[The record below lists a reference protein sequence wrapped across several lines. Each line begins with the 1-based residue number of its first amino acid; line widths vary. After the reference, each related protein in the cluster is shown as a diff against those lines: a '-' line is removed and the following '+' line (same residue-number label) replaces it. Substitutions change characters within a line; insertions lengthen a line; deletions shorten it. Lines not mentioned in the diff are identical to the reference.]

1 MPAGFDY
8 NRSCFPAGITDPGYN
23 AAGASYQIARFVY
36 EISFNNQL
44 MSERKVVT
52 DSQDEFDQLQKKLVP
67 LWKSIERFNQDPQTI
82 LVVPSMSIDAI
93 GSGAVMQAY
102 EERFLFLLLLLR
114 QPRARLIY
122 VTSQTIL
129 PSIIDYYLDL
139 LPGVIPS
146 HARQRLFLLS
156 PLDGSVRPLSDKLLA
171 RPRLIQRIRSLIMDP
186 DRAHLVPF
194 NTTNREKEL
203 ALRLGIPMY
212 GADPKFFPLGTK
224 SGCRKIF
231 LEENVPHPLGYENL
245 GSKEDLI
252 EAIAQMRA
260 KKPSIKQVLVKLNE
274 GVSGE
279 GNAVIDLTGLP
290 TSFAKATADR
300 PVAGIGDAGHRN
312 ASAGPG
318 SSIPA
323 TTDSGRARAMLEE
336 RLRAMQF
343 ELKGITYESYM
354 NKLQERKGVVE
365 ERIMG
370 EKFRSPSVQLRIT
383 PLGVVELL
391 STHDQL
397 LGGPTGQS
405 YLGCVFPADT
415 GYAALITREAAKVG
429 RRLAKE
435 GVIGRFALD
444 FVVVRTN
451 GKWEPYAIEI
461 NLRKGGTT
469 HPFLTLQ
476 FLTDGTYDP
485 NTGIFTAPNGQQ
497 KFFVASDHVESPRY
511 RTLTPDDLFDIVVRH
526 NLHFNQT
533 RQTGVVFHMMSALG
547 ELGRTGLTA
556 VGNSHEDAKATYN
569 HTVAVLDEETRGE
582 AA

>member
-1 MPAGFDY
+1 
-8 NRSCFPAGITDPGYN
+8 
-23 AAGASYQIARFVY
+23 
-36 EISFNNQL
+36 
-44 MSERKVVT
+44 MSERNVAA
-52 DSQDEFDQLQKKLVP
+52 DSQAEFDRLQRKLVP

-82 LVVPSMSIDAI
+82 VVVPSMSIDAI
-93 GSGAVMQAY
+93 SSGAVMQAY

-129 PSIIDYYLDL
+129 PSIIDYYLGL

-146 HARQRLFLLS
+146 HARKRLFLIS
-156 PLDGSVRPLSDKLLA
+156 PLDLSVRALSDKLLD
-171 RPRLIQRIRSLIMDP
+171 RPRLIERIRSLILDL

-194 NTTNREKEL
+194 NTTNREKDL

-231 LEENVPHPLGYENL
+231 IEENVPHPLGHENL

-260 KKPSIKQVLVKLNE
+260 QKPSIRQVLVKLNE

-279 GNAVIDLTGLP
+279 GNAVIDLYGLP

-336 RLRAMQF
+336 RFRAMQF
-343 ELKGITYESYM
+343 ELEGITYESYM
-354 NKLQERKGVVE
+354 KELQERQGVVE

-370 EKFRSPSVQLRIT
+370 DEFRSPSVQLRIT

-397 LGGPTGQS
+397 LGGPSGQS
-405 YLGCVFPADT
+405 YLGCAFPADA

-429 RRLAKE
+429 KRLAKE

-444 FVVVRTN
+444 FVVVRSN
-451 GKWEPYAIEI
+451 GKWDPYAIEI

-485 NTGIFTAPNGQQ
+485 KTAIFTAPNGRQ
-497 KFFVASDHVESPRY
+497 KFFVASDHVESPQY

-526 NLHFNQT
+526 NLHFGQT

-547 ELGRTGLTA
+547 ELGRMGLTA
-556 VGNSHEDAKATYN
+556 VGNSHEEAKATYDRAI
-569 HTVAVLDEETRGE
+569 AVLNEETG
-582 AA
+582 AAPDHEPLSRNF

>member
-1 MPAGFDY
+1 
-8 NRSCFPAGITDPGYN
+8 
-23 AAGASYQIARFVY
+23 
-36 EISFNNQL
+36 
-44 MSERKVVT
+44 MSERNVAA
-52 DSQDEFDQLQKKLVP
+52 DSQAEFDQLQKKLVP

-82 LVVPSMSIDAI
+82 VVVPSMSIDAI
-93 GSGAVMQAY
+93 SSGAVMQAY

-122 VTSQTIL
+122 VTSQAIL
-129 PSIIDYYLDL
+129 PSIIDYYLGL

-146 HARQRLFLLS
+146 HARQRLFLIS
-156 PLDGSVRPLSDKLLA
+156 PLDLSVRPLSDKLLE
-171 RPRLIQRIRSLIMDP
+171 RPRLMERIRSLIMDP

-203 ALRLGIPMY
+203 ALQLGIPMY

-224 SGCRKIF
+224 SGCRTIF
-231 LEENVPHPLGYENL
+231 TEENVPHPLGVENL
-245 GSKEDLI
+245 GSKGELI

-260 KKPSIKQVLVKLNE
+260 RKPSMKQVLVKLNE

-290 TSFAKATADR
+290 APGDSKEKA
-300 PVAGIGDAGHRN
+300 
-312 ASAGPG
+312 S
-318 SSIPA
+318 
-323 TTDSGRARAMLEE
+323 LEE

-343 ELKGITYESYM
+343 ELARVTYDSYM
-354 NKLQERKGVVE
+354 TKLQERKGVVE
-365 ERIMG
+365 ERILG
-370 EKFRSPSVQLRIT
+370 DEIRSPSVQLRVT
-383 PLGVVELL
+383 PLGAVELL

-397 LGGPTGQS
+397 LGGPSGQS
-405 YLGCVFPADT
+405 YLGCMFPADP
-415 GYAALITREAAKVG
+415 GYATLITQEAAKVG
-429 RRLAKE
+429 SRLAKE

-444 FVVVRTN
+444 FVVVRSN

-485 NTGIFTAPNGQQ
+485 ETAIFTAPNGQQ
-497 KFFVASDHVESPRY
+497 KFFVASDHVESPSY

-526 NLHFNQT
+526 DLHFDQT

-556 VGNSHEDAKATYN
+556 VGNSHEDAKATYERAV
-569 HTVAVLDEETRGE
+569 TVLDQE
-582 AA
+582 AWGPGVVRS

>member
-1 MPAGFDY
+1 
-8 NRSCFPAGITDPGYN
+8 
-23 AAGASYQIARFVY
+23 
-36 EISFNNQL
+36 
-44 MSERKVVT
+44 MSESKLVM
-52 DSQDEFDQLQKKLVP
+52 DSQAEFNRLQKKLVP
-67 LWKSIERFNQDPQTI
+67 LWKSIERFSQDPQTI
-82 LVVPSMSIDAI
+82 VVVPSMSVDAI
-93 GSGAVMQAY
+93 SSGAVMQAY

-156 PLDGSVRPLSDKLLA
+156 PMDGSVRPLSDKLLA
-171 RPRLIQRIRSLIMDP
+171 RPRLIERIRSLIMDP

-212 GADPKFFPLGTK
+212 GADPKFFPMGTK

-231 LEENVPHPLGYENL
+231 TEENVPHPLGHEDI
-245 GSKEDLI
+245 GSEEELLN
-252 EAIAQMRA
+252 AITQMRA
-260 KKPSIKQVLVKLNE
+260 RKPSIEQVMVKLDE

-279 GNAVIDLTGLP
+279 GNAIVDLNALP
-290 TSFAKATADR
+290 VS
-300 PVAGIGDAGHRN
+300 
-312 ASAGPG
+312 G
-318 SSIPA
+318 SSKEV
-323 TTDSGRARAMLEE
+323 AMLQE
-336 RLRAMQF
+336 RLRSMQF
-343 ELKGITYESYM
+343 ELEGVTYDSYM
-354 NKLQERKGVVE
+354 SKLQERKAVVE

-370 EKFRSPSVQLRIT
+370 EEFRSPSVQLRVT
-383 PLGVVELL
+383 PLGAVELL

-397 LGGPTGQS
+397 LGGPSGQS

-444 FVVVRTN
+444 FVVLRSN

-485 NTGIFTAPNGQQ
+485 DTAIFTAPNGRQ
-497 KFFVASDHVESPRY
+497 KFFVASDHVESPQY

-526 NLHFNQT
+526 NLHFGQT
-533 RQTGVVFHMMSALG
+533 RQTGVLFHMMSALG
-547 ELGRTGLTA
+547 ELGRMGLTA
-556 VGNSHEDAKATYN
+556 VGNSHEEAKATYDRAI
-569 HTVAVLDEETRGE
+569 AVLNEETGGE
-582 AA
+582 AQ

>member
-1 MPAGFDY
+1 
-8 NRSCFPAGITDPGYN
+8 
-23 AAGASYQIARFVY
+23 
-36 EISFNNQL
+36 
-44 MSERKVVT
+44 MSESKLVM
-52 DSQDEFDQLQKKLVP
+52 DSQAEFNRLQKKLVP
-67 LWKSIERFNQDPQTI
+67 LWKSIERFSQDPQTI
-82 LVVPSMSIDAI
+82 VVVPSMSVDAI
-93 GSGAVMQAY
+93 SSGAVMQAY

-156 PLDGSVRPLSDKLLA
+156 PMDGSVRPLSDKLLA
-171 RPRLIQRIRSLIMDP
+171 RPRLIERIRSLIMDP

-212 GADPKFFPLGTK
+212 GADPKFFPMGTK

-231 LEENVPHPLGYENL
+231 TEENVPHPLGHEDI
-245 GSKEDLI
+245 GSEEELLN
-252 EAIAQMRA
+252 AITQMRA
-260 KKPSIKQVLVKLNE
+260 RKPSIEQVMVKLNE

-279 GNAVIDLTGLP
+279 GNAIVDLNALP
-290 TSFAKATADR
+290 
-300 PVAGIGDAGHRN
+300 V
-312 ASAGPG
+312 PG
-318 SSIPA
+318 SSKEV
-323 TTDSGRARAMLEE
+323 AMLQE
-336 RLRAMQF
+336 RLRSMQL
-343 ELKGITYESYM
+343 ELEGVTYDSYM
-354 NKLQERKGVVE
+354 SKLQERKAVVE

-370 EKFRSPSVQLRIT
+370 EEFRSPSVQLRVT
-383 PLGVVELL
+383 PLGAVELL

-397 LGGPTGQS
+397 LGGPSGQS

-444 FVVVRTN
+444 FVVLRSN

-485 NTGIFTAPNGQQ
+485 DTAIFTAPNGRQ
-497 KFFVASDHVESPRY
+497 KFFVASDHVESPQY

-526 NLHFNQT
+526 NLHFGQT
-533 RQTGVVFHMMSALG
+533 RQTGVLFHMMSALG
-547 ELGRTGLTA
+547 ELGRMGLTA
-556 VGNSHEDAKATYN
+556 VGNSHEEAKATYDRA
-569 HTVAVLDEETRGE
+569 TAVLNEETGGE
-582 AA
+582 AQ

>member
-1 MPAGFDY
+1 L
-8 NRSCFPAGITDPGYN
+8 SSTGIPDPGYSKSLEF
-23 AAGASYQIARFVY
+23 AY
-36 EISFNNQL
+36 EMSFNTEL
-44 MSERKVVT
+44 MTERKLAT
-52 DSQDEFDQLQKKLVP
+52 DPQAEFDQLQQKLVP

-82 LVVPSMSIDAI
+82 VVVPSMSIDAI
-93 GSGAVMQAY
+93 DSGAVIQAY

-122 VTSQTIL
+122 VTSQPIL

-146 HARQRLFLLS
+146 HARPRLFLPS
-156 PLDGSVRPLSDKLLA
+156 PMDGSVRPLSEKLLE
-171 RPRLIQRIRSLIMDP
+171 RPRLIERIRSLIMDP

-231 LEENVPHPLGYENL
+231 IEENVPHPLGRENIS
-245 GSKEDLI
+245 SKDELFSAIVDMRVAKPCI
-252 EAIAQMRA
+252 E
-260 KKPSIKQVLVKLNE
+260 QVMVKLNE

-279 GNAVIDLTGLP
+279 GNAVIDLRGLP
-290 TSFAKATADR
+290 SLLVKAT
-300 PVAGIGDAGHRN
+300 
-312 ASAGPG
+312 
-318 SSIPA
+318 
-323 TTDSGRARAMLEE
+323 LEE
-336 RLRAMQF
+336 RLRAMKF
-343 ELKGITYESYM
+343 ELQGVTYDSYM
-354 NKLQERKGVVE
+354 EKLHERKGVVE

-370 EKFRSPSVQLRIT
+370 EEFRSPSVQLRVT
-383 PLGVVELL
+383 PLGKVELL

-415 GYAALITREAAKVG
+415 AYASLITQEAAKVG
-429 RRLAKE
+429 KRLAKE

-444 FVVVRTN
+444 FVVVRAKN
-451 GKWEPYAIEI
+451 GTWEPYAIEI

-476 FLTDGTYDP
+476 FLTDGTYNP
-485 NTGIFTAPNGQQ
+485 ETGIFTAPNGQQ
-497 KFFVASDHVESPRY
+497 KFFVASDHVESPHY

-526 NLHFNQT
+526 NLHFGQT

-547 ELGRTGLTA
+547 ELGRMGLTA
-556 VGNSHEDAKATYN
+556 VGNSHEDAKALYERAI
-569 HTVAVLDEETRGE
+569 AVLDQETAE
-582 AA
+582 PA

>member
-1 MPAGFDY
+1 
-8 NRSCFPAGITDPGYN
+8 
-23 AAGASYQIARFVY
+23 V
-36 EISFNNQL
+36 
-44 MSERKVVT
+44 SERVSN
-52 DSQDEFDQLQKKLVP
+52 SQDQFDQLQKKLVP
-67 LWKSIERFNQDPQTI
+67 LWKSIERFSQDPQTI
-82 LVVPSMSIDAI
+82 VVVPSMSIDAI
-93 GSGAVMQAY
+93 SSGAVMQAY

-156 PLDGSVRPLSDKLLA
+156 PLDGSVRPLSDKLLD
-171 RPRLIQRIRSLIMDP
+171 RPRLIERIRSLIMDP
-186 DRAHLVPF
+186 NRAHLVPF

-231 LEENVPHPLGYENL
+231 MEEDVPHPLGHENL
-245 GSKEDLI
+245 GSKEDVLG
-252 EAIAQMRA
+252 AIAQMRS

-279 GNAVIDLTGLP
+279 GNAVVDLSGLP
-290 TSFAKATADR
+290 V
-300 PVAGIGDAGHRN
+300 PGD
-312 ASAGPG
+312 SKEQ
-318 SSIPA
+318 
-323 TTDSGRARAMLEE
+323 AMLEE
-336 RLRAMQF
+336 RLRGMQF
-343 ELKGITYESYM
+343 ELKGITYDSYM
-354 NKLQERKGVVE
+354 EKLHERKGIVE

-370 EKFRSPSVQLRIT
+370 DEFRSPSVQLRVT
-383 PLGVVELL
+383 PLGSVELL

-397 LGGPTGQS
+397 LGGPSGQS
-405 YLGCVFPADT
+405 YLGCVFPADS
-415 GYAALITREAAKVG
+415 GYAALITREAAKIG
-429 RRLAKE
+429 KRLAKE
-435 GVIGRFALD
+435 GVLGRFALD
-444 FVVVRTN
+444 FVVVRSN

-485 NTGIFTAPNGQQ
+485 ETAIFTAPSGQQ
-497 KFFVASDHVESPRY
+497 KFFVASDHVESPLY

-526 NLHFNQT
+526 NLHFDQT

-556 VGNSHEDAKATYN
+556 VGNSHEDAKTSYN
-569 HTVAVLDEETRGE
+569 RAVAVLDEESGKS
-582 AA
+582 

>member
-1 MPAGFDY
+1 
-8 NRSCFPAGITDPGYN
+8 
-23 AAGASYQIARFVY
+23 
-36 EISFNNQL
+36 
-44 MSERKVVT
+44 MSERNVAT
-52 DSQDEFDQLQKKLVP
+52 DSQAQFDQLQKKLVP

-82 LVVPSMSIDAI
+82 VVVPSMSIDAI
-93 GSGAVMQAY
+93 GSGTLMQAY

-122 VTSQTIL
+122 VTSQMIL
-129 PSIIDYYLDL
+129 PNIIDYYLDL

-146 HARQRLFLLS
+146 HARPRLFLIA
-156 PLDGSVRPLSDKLLA
+156 PLDGSARPLSDKLLD
-171 RPRLIQRIRSLIMDP
+171 RPRLIERIRSLIMDP
-186 DRAHLVPF
+186 ARAHLVPF
-194 NTTNREKEL
+194 NTTSREKEL

-212 GADPKFFPLGTK
+212 GADPKFFSLGTK

-231 LEENVPHPLGYENL
+231 MEENVPHPLGHENL

-260 KKPSIKQVLVKLNE
+260 KKPSIQQVLVKLNE

-279 GNAVIDLTGLP
+279 GNAIVDLRGLP
-290 TSFAKATADR
+290 A
-300 PVAGIGDAGHRN
+300 VAGIGDAGSRNGPRGGQDHRSRLQRIGN
-312 ASAGPG
+312 AGHKEVSTQPG
-318 SSIPA
+318 SPIPA
-323 TTDSGRARAMLEE
+323 TTSKERALLEE

-343 ELKGITYESYM
+343 ELEGITYESYM
-354 NKLQERKGVVE
+354 KTLQERKGVVE

-370 EKFRSPSVQLRIT
+370 EEFRSPSVQLRIT
-383 PLGVVELL
+383 PLGKVELL

-397 LGGPTGQS
+397 LGGPSGQS
-405 YLGCVFPADT
+405 YLGCVFPADK
-415 GYAALITREAAKVG
+415 GYAPLITREAAKVG

-444 FVVVRTN
+444 FVVVRSN
-451 GKWEPYAIEI
+451 GKREPYAIEI

-476 FLTDGTYDP
+476 FLTDGKYDP
-485 NTGIFTAPNGQQ
+485 ETAIFTAPNGRQ
-497 KFFVASDHVESPRY
+497 KFFVASDHVESPAY

-526 NLHFNQT
+526 NLHFGQT

-556 VGNSHEDAKATYN
+556 VGNSRDDAKALYDR
-569 HTVAVLDEETRGE
+569 AISVLDEETRPE
-582 AA
+582 AAH

>member
-1 MPAGFDY
+1 
-8 NRSCFPAGITDPGYN
+8 
-23 AAGASYQIARFVY
+23 
-36 EISFNNQL
+36 
-44 MSERKVVT
+44 MSERELSKASST
-52 DSQDEFDQLQKKLVP
+52 EFDRLQKKLVP

-82 LVVPSMSIDAI
+82 VVVPSMSIDAI
-93 GSGAVMQAY
+93 DSGAVMQAY

-129 PSIIDYYLDL
+129 SSIIDYYLDL

-146 HARQRLFLLS
+146 HARQRLFLPS
-156 PLDGSVRPLSDKLLA
+156 PMDGSVRPLSDKLLE
-171 RPRLIQRIRSLIMDP
+171 RPRLMERIRSLVMDS

-203 ALRLGIPMY
+203 ALRLGIPIY

-224 SGCRKIF
+224 SGCRRIF
-231 LEENVPHPLGYENL
+231 SEENVPHPLGRENI
-245 GSKEDLI
+245 GSKEDLLN
-252 EAIAQMRA
+252 AIADMRA
-260 KKPSIKQVLVKLNE
+260 KKPSIRQLMVKLNE

-279 GNAVIDLTGLP
+279 GNAVVDLRVLP
-290 TSFAKATADR
+290 
-300 PVAGIGDAGHRN
+300 PLAGIDDAGRQDV
-312 ASAGPG
+312 STRPG
-318 SSIPA
+318 SPIPA
-323 TTDSGRARAMLEE
+323 TASKEVAMLED
-336 RLRAMQF
+336 RLRAMTF
-343 ELKGITYESYM
+343 ELQGATYDSYM
-354 NKLQERKGVVE
+354 KKLQERKGVVE

-370 EKFRSPSVQLRIT
+370 EEFRSPSVQLRVT
-383 PLGVVELL
+383 PLGKVELL

-397 LGGPTGQS
+397 LGGPSGQS

-415 GYAALITREAAKVG
+415 AYAGLISQEAAKVG
-429 RRLAKE
+429 SRLAKE

-444 FVVVRTN
+444 FVVVRSPN
-451 GKWEPYAIEI
+451 GKWDPYAIEI

-476 FLTDGTYDP
+476 FLTDGAYNP
-485 NTGIFTAPNGQQ
+485 ETGIFTAPNGQQ

-526 NLHFNQT
+526 NLHFDQT

-556 VGNSHEDAKATYN
+556 VGNSHEDAKAIYDRA
-569 HTVAVLDEETRGE
+569 VAVLDEETQTLDSLNR
-582 AA
+582 

>member
-1 MPAGFDY
+1 
-8 NRSCFPAGITDPGYN
+8 
-23 AAGASYQIARFVY
+23 
-36 EISFNNQL
+36 
-44 MSERKVVT
+44 MSERKAPT
-52 DSQDEFDQLQKKLVP
+52 DSQAEFDRLQKKLVP

-82 LVVPSMSIDAI
+82 VVVPSMSIDAI

-114 QPRARLIY
+114 QPRARLVY

-139 LPGVIPS
+139 LPGVISS

-156 PLDGSVRPLSDKLLA
+156 PLDGSVRPLSDKLLD
-171 RPRLIQRIRSLIMDP
+171 RPRLIERIRSLIMDP

-194 NTTNREKEL
+194 NTTSREKEL

-231 LEENVPHPLGYENL
+231 TEENVPHPLGHENL
-245 GSKEDLI
+245 GSEEDLI
-252 EAIAQMRA
+252 EAIVQMRA
-260 KKPSIKQVLVKLNE
+260 RKPSIKQVLVKLNE

-290 TSFAKATADR
+290 A
-300 PVAGIGDAGHRN
+300 PGD
-312 ASAGPG
+312 SKEL
-318 SSIPA
+318 
-323 TTDSGRARAMLEE
+323 AMLEK

-343 ELKGITYESYM
+343 ELEGVTYESYM
-354 NKLQERKGVVE
+354 KKLQERKGVVE

-370 EKFRSPSVQLRIT
+370 EEFRSPSVQLRIT
-383 PLGVVELL
+383 PLGAVELL

-397 LGGPTGQS
+397 LGGPSGQS

-415 GYAALITREAAKVG
+415 GYAALITREAAKIG
-429 RRLAKE
+429 KRLAKE

-444 FVVVRTN
+444 FVVVRSN
-451 GKWEPYAIEI
+451 GTWDPYAIEI

-485 NTGIFTAPNGQQ
+485 KTGIFTAPNGQQ

-526 NLHFNQT
+526 NLHFDQT

-556 VGNSHEDAKATYN
+556 VGNSHEDAKATYDRA
-569 HTVAVLDEETRGE
+569 VAVLAQE
-582 AA
+582 AGP

>member
-1 MPAGFDY
+1 MLEPTAA
-8 NRSCFPAGITDPGYN
+8 SGIIDPGYN
-23 AAGASYQIARFVY
+23 
-36 EISFNNQL
+36 
-44 MSERKVVT
+44 SE
-52 DSQDEFDQLQKKLVP
+52 DQFDQLQKKLVP

-82 LVVPSMSIDAI
+82 VVVPSMSIDAI

-146 HARQRLFLLS
+146 HARPRLFLLS

-171 RPRLIQRIRSLIMDP
+171 RPRLIERIRSLIIDP

-231 LEENVPHPLGYENL
+231 TEENVPHPLGHENL
-245 GSKEDLI
+245 GRKEDLI

-260 KKPSIKQVLVKLNE
+260 RKPSIKQVLVKLNE

-290 TSFAKATADR
+290 T
-300 PVAGIGDAGHRN
+300 PGD
-312 ASAGPG
+312 SKEL
-318 SSIPA
+318 
-323 TTDSGRARAMLEE
+323 AMLEE

-343 ELKGITYESYM
+343 ELARVTYDSYM
-354 NKLQERKGVVE
+354 KKLQERQGVVE
-365 ERIMG
+365 ERILG
-370 EKFRSPSVQLRIT
+370 NDIRSPSVQLRVT
-383 PLGVVELL
+383 PLGAVELL

-397 LGGPTGQS
+397 LGGPSGQS
-405 YLGCVFPADT
+405 YLGCVFPADP
-415 GYAALITREAAKVG
+415 GYATLITREAAKVA

-444 FVVVRTN
+444 FVVVRSN

-476 FLTDGTYDP
+476 FITDGTY
-485 NTGIFTAPNGQQ
+485 NSETGIFSAPNGHQ
-497 KFFVASDHVESPRY
+497 KFFVASDHVESPSY

-526 NLHFNQT
+526 DLHFDQT

-556 VGNSHEDAKATYN
+556 VGNSHEDAKAMYER
-569 HTVAVLDEETRGE
+569 TVAVLDQETRQG
-582 AA
+582 

>member
-1 MPAGFDY
+1 
-8 NRSCFPAGITDPGYN
+8 
-23 AAGASYQIARFVY
+23 
-36 EISFNNQL
+36 
-44 MSERKVVT
+44 MSESKLVM
-52 DSQDEFDQLQKKLVP
+52 DSQAEFDQLQKKLIP
-67 LWKSIERFNQDPQTI
+67 LWKSIERLNQDPQTI
-82 LVVPSMSIDAI
+82 VVVPSMSIDAI
-93 GSGAVMQAY
+93 GSGTLMQAY

-122 VTSQTIL
+122 VTSQMIL
-129 PSIIDYYLDL
+129 PNIIDYYLDL

-146 HARQRLFLLS
+146 HARPRLFLIA
-156 PLDGSVRPLSDKLLA
+156 PLDGSARPLSDKLLD
-171 RPRLIQRIRSLIMDP
+171 RPRLIERIRSLIMDP
-186 DRAHLVPF
+186 ARAHLVPF
-194 NTTNREKEL
+194 NTTDREKAL

-212 GADPKFFPLGTK
+212 GADPKFFSLGTK

-231 LEENVPHPLGYENL
+231 MEENVPHPLGYEDL
-245 GSKEDLI
+245 GSKEEVI
-252 EAIAQMRA
+252 KAIAQMRV
-260 KKPSIKQVLVKLNE
+260 KKPSIQQVLLKLNE

-279 GNAVIDLTGLP
+279 GNAIIDLTGLP
-290 TSFAKATADR
+290 
-300 PVAGIGDAGHRN
+300 P
-312 ASAGPG
+312 PG
-318 SSIPA
+318 NSKELS
-323 TTDSGRARAMLEE
+323 MLEE
-336 RLRAMQF
+336 RLRAMKF
-343 ELKGITYESYM
+343 ELPDVTYESYM
-354 NKLQERKGVVE
+354 QKLEERAAVVE
-365 ERIMG
+365 ERIIG
-370 EKFRSPSVQLRIT
+370 EEFRSPSVQLRIT
-383 PLGVVELL
+383 PLGAVDLL

-397 LGGPTGQS
+397 LGGPSGQS

-415 GYAALITREAAKVG
+415 GYASLITREAAKIG

-444 FVVVRTN
+444 FVVVRSS

-485 NTGIFTAPNGQQ
+485 DTAIFTAPNGRQ

-526 NLHFNQT
+526 NLHFGQT

-556 VGNSHEDAKATYN
+556 VGNSHEDAKATYDRA
-569 HTVAVLDEETRGE
+569 VAVLDEETRCE
-582 AA
+582 TV